1 MFLKIDSLM
10 CALKTH
16 INRTHLLMTNKKN
29 ETRVVGK
36 TLTIN
41 MFNIVIRNLGENVK
55 DRMRENK
62 PHKSV
67 Y

>member
-1 MFLKIDSLM
+1 MK
-10 CALKTH
+10 
-16 INRTHLLMTNKKN
+16 NKKN
-29 ETRVVGK
+29 EARVVGK

-41 MFNIVIRNLGENVK
+41 MFNIVIRTLGENVR
-55 DRMRENK
+55 DRIRENK

>member
-1 MFLKIDSLM
+1 MK
-10 CALKTH
+10 
-16 INRTHLLMTNKKN
+16 NKKN
-29 ETRVVGK
+29 EARVFGK

-41 MFNIVIRNLGENVK
+41 MFNIVIRTLGENVK